1 MAKKKNLGG
10 RPRTNAPAK
19 AFDRMVGARIRV
31 RRTILKIP
39 PAEFAKKIKR
49 SMSQV
54 YRLEAGD
61 SPIKGELFPVIAR
74 VLGCTVSDLVDGVKA
89 K

>member
-10 RPRTNAPAK
+10 RPRTNPAPK

-31 RRTILKIP
+31 RRTTLKMSIGD
-39 PAEFAKKIKR
+39 FAKKIGL
-49 SMSQV
+49 SISQI
-54 YRLEAGD
+54 YRLQSGD
-61 SPIKGELFPVIAR
+61 SPVRGELFPKIAK
-74 VLGCTVSDLVDGVKA
+74 VLNCTVSDLVDGAGA